1 MNDSPGERLQGLA
14 ATRADSDARLLTV
27 PAFVNWRLRQEH
39 IDFHLWVEIISARG
53 HTSFIKQFKERA

>member
-1 MNDSPGERLQGLA
+1 MNDSPDGLLRGLVA
-14 ATRADSDARLLTV
+14 PRSDSDARLLTAPV
-27 PAFVNWRLRQEH
+27 FVNRRLRQER